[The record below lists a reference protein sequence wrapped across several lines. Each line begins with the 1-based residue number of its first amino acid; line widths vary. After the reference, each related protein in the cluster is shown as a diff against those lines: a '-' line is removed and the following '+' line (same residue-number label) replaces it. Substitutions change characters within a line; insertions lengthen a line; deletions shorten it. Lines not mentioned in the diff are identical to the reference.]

1 MNIPKV
7 SVIIPVYNV
16 EKYLSRCLD
25 SVINQT
31 IKDIEIICVND
42 CTQDNCN
49 EILKRYQKYDN
60 RINIIK
66 HDKNRGLSAA
76 RNTGL
81 SNMHGKYIYF
91 LDSDDWIDS
100 DYIEKMV
107 LAIEQNAVPIILN
120 TNIFCHY
127 EKATDLSKMTQPWQS
142 RKINAEFNDKNTIF
156 SLINKYPMSVCY
168 LYRKDFL
175 NKGGLKFPEGLRHE
189 DQYFSHI
196 ILPYLDK
203 LCVIFGPRYHYLK
216 RENSITGSWNKT
228 IDYYDMID
236 ILAEIYNYYKQ
247 HEFLDEYPIPF
258 GIVMNHFRLHS
269 DPENF
274 IKRVKLLF
282 AEMESDIMSRRHLYD
297 RVKLTA
303 IFNVVLS
310 GNNVSEIR
318 QKSNDSGKKI
328 LLLLDKLRDRVCQGL
343 SGR

>member
-16 EKYLSRCLD
+16 EKYLSACLD

-31 IKDIEIICVND
+31 IKNIEIICIND
-42 CTQDNCN
+42 YTQDNCN
-49 EILKRYQKYDN
+49 EILKRYKRYDN
-60 RINIIK
+60 RIKIIK

-81 SNMHGKYIYF
+81 SNMHGKYVYF
-91 LDSDDWIDS
+91 MDSDDWIDR

-107 LAIEQNAVPIILN
+107 LAIEQNAVPVILN

-127 EKATDLSKMTQPWQS
+127 ENTTDLSKMTQPWQS
-142 RKINAEFNDKNTIF
+142 RKKNAEFNDKNTIF
-156 SLINKYPMSVCY
+156 SLINKYPMSYCY

-216 RENSITGSWNKT
+216 RENSITGSWDKT

-236 ILAEIYNYYKQ
+236 ILAEIYSYYKKYKL
-247 HEFLDEYPIPF
+247 LDECPIPF
-258 GIVMNHFRLHS
+258 QSAKRHLEIHS
-269 DPENF
+269 HPENF
-274 IKRVKLLF
+274 FEKLKLLF
-282 AEMESDIMSRRHLYD
+282 TEIENDITSRRYLYQDEEIFFFAILSSDNVPEFQQQFTIANRKRILSRLKD
-297 RVKLTA
+297 RARAEL
-303 IFNVVLS
+303 
-310 GNNVSEIR
+310 
-318 QKSNDSGKKI
+318 
-328 LLLLDKLRDRVCQGL
+328 
-343 SGR
+343 